1 MRYIQDLYG
10 RYTNRVLDDI
20 ADLYLY
26 MKQCEEDEIE
36 PETQEYQIKL
46 CDSASNNLIIIPF
59 AIKDMILYGN
69 IKNVNWFGPQR
80 YYFETENYVLEFI
93 SNFEDPG
100 IILHVYEIY
109 NDKVMKYLFSPTSVT
124 ILPDIKETIKNEL
137 NI

>member
-26 MKQCEEDEIE
+26 MKQCEEEEIE

-46 CDSASNNLIIIPF
+46 FDSISNNLITIPF
-59 AIKDMILYGN
+59 TIKDMILYGN

-80 YYFETENYVLEFI
+80 YYFETEKYVLEFI

-100 IILHVYEIY
+100 IILHVYEIC
-109 NDKVMKYLFSPTSVT
+109 NNKLMNYLFSPTSIT
-124 ILPDIKETIKNEL
+124 IVPDIKETIKNEL
-137 NI
+137 NN